1 MLKNNLL
8 KTLSPMQNL
17 RTGAIALALMG
28 LLLPACSTTEDTDTT
43 DPDVTSQ
50 EAVKEPE
57 TVAENTDELFGQTVT
72 VRGEVGEV
80 VDDISFTLAD
90 DEFFGGEEI
99 LIVNASGE
107 PIKLPEDG
115 EVLVKG
121 EVRKF
126 SAFDFDNEF
135 KLDWD
140 PAEDYGEKPTVVAE
154 YIAVSPDAGD
164 VTGNPTEYYGQTVAV
179 SGEIEEMEG
188 SDSAIAFKLDEDK
201 IAGAGDLIVL
211 NLTDPTATYEPG
223 DEVVVTG
230 QVRSFVLAEVEKEY
244 DLTWDLD
251 MKETLEAEYTDKP
264 VLIATEIVLQA
275 DQ

>member
-1 MLKNNLL
+1 MLKKNLL
-8 KTLSPMQNL
+8 KTLSPNRSF

-28 LLLPACSTTEDTDTT
+28 LLLPACTTTEETDT
-43 DPDVTSQ
+43 PDVTSQ

-57 TVAENTDELFGQTVT
+57 TVAENADELFGQTIT
-72 VRGEVGEV
+72 ARGEVGEV
-80 VDDISFTLAD
+80 VDNISFTLAD
-90 DEFFGGEEI
+90 DDFFGGEEI

-107 PIKLPEDG
+107 PIELPEDG

-126 SAFDFDNEF
+126 NAFDFEGEF
-135 KLDWD
+135 DLDWD
-140 PAEDYGEKPTVVAE
+140 PTDDYGEQPTIVAE
-154 YIAVSPDAGD
+154 YIAISPDAGE
-164 VTGNPTEYYGQTVAV
+164 VTGNPTDYYGQTVAV
-179 SGEIEEMEG
+179 GGEIEEMEG
-188 SDSAIAFKLDEDK
+188 TDGAIAFKLDEDQV
-201 IAGAGDLIVL
+201 AGAGDLIVL

-251 MKETLEAEYTDKP
+251 VKESLETEYTNKP
-264 VLIATEIVLQA
+264 VLIATEIVPQA